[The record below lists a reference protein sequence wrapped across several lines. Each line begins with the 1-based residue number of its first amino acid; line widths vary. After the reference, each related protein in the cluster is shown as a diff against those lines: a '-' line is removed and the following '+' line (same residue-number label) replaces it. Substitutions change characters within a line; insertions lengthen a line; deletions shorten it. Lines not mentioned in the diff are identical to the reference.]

1 MKPQDPNRFDLKD
14 GQATMKAVVTTG
26 HGGYEQLV
34 YRDVPVP
41 VPGPGEVLLQ
51 VLASSVNNT
60 DINTRLGWYSA
71 AVTTATQ
78 DAATAVEANAASPT
92 AAGARPRRF
101 PSSRAPTAAAA
112 W

>member
-1 MKPQDPNRFDLKD
+1 MKPQDPKRFDLIE
-14 GQATMKAVVTTG
+14 GLVTMKAVVTTG

-78 DAATAVEANAASPT
+78 DAATA
-92 AAGARPRRF
+92 
-101 PSSRAPTAAAA
+101 RAPTAAAA
-112 W
+112 WWPWRRVATRA